1 MTTFEAREAWPLK
14 DTYEGS
20 LKKTERVEPRLG
32 ATTYR
37 HYDPQATN
45 GKVGPRRQDQPFSSS
60 SAQEACVFV
69 C

>member
-1 MTTFEAREAWPLK
+1 MKLEAWPLK

-37 HYDPQATN
+37 HYLIPRPQM
-45 GKVGPRRQDQPFSSS
+45 GR
-60 SAQEACVFV
+60 
-69 C
+69 